1 MNIAMYILSRAQ
13 ELQSDV
19 ANARLQAEAIHEA
32 VHAHGEAAHQDTN
45 RVLQAVE
52 QVRRLYSIDTLST

>member
-1 MNIAMYILSRAQ
+1 VDILVYILSCAQ

-19 ANARLQAEAIHEA
+19 ADARLQAEAIHEA
-32 VHAHGEAAHQDTN
+32 VHAHGEAAHLGIN

-52 QVRRLYSIDTLST
+52 QVRGLYSIEALST